1 MAVVTIP
8 TSARSTVRSPARR
21 SGLGPWL
28 NTAGVLV
35 VAYWLVVGH
44 AADDRPHPVVVVV
57 GLIALAAWGVRVF
70 LPGGIV
76 RDVLLVVMLL
86 GGSLTAEPTLGLLMT
101 PAIIAVSGAGAEPRR
116 PVAFSAVLAV
126 VGLAIVT
133 SSSLLSGFSGI
144 FVLGCAAGFGLGVA
158 VGYSRRQTIQAQERE
173 LELLERELDVEREH
187 ERSALLADRAALARD
202 IHDVLAHSL
211 GGLVIQL
218 DAVEALL
225 ESGRGDEAATRVTAA
240 RALAAEGLGEARR
253 AVAAL
258 RDPSPEHAAADDAL
272 SGIDALDRVIAAH
285 EGLGGRV
292 EVSGRGAGGG
302 GVGGGDALAALDD
315 LHRRALAAV
324 TREALSNAR
333 RHAPGE
339 TVTLVLD
346 RATPGILRA
355 RLSNAVPAAAR
366 SVSPTGVGGGHGL
379 LGMRERIAELR
390 DGSTLSAGESE
401 GRFVVD
407 VALVTGDA

>member
-1 MAVVTIP
+1 MAVVTITP
-8 TSARSTVRSPARR
+8 TTRRSASVPGRR

-28 NTAGVLV
+28 HTTGVLV
-35 VAYWLVVGH
+35 VAYWLLVGR
-44 AADDRPHPVVVVV
+44 APDDRPHPVVVVV

-70 LPGGIV
+70 LPSGIV

-86 GGSLTAEPTLGLLMT
+86 GGSLAAEPTQGLLIT
-101 PAIIAVSGAGAEPRR
+101 PAVIAVSSAGAESRR
-116 PVAFSAVLAV
+116 PIAFSGILAA

-133 SSSLLSGFSGI
+133 AASLLSDFSGI
-144 FVLGCAAGFGLGVA
+144 FVLACAAGFGLGVA
-158 VGYSRRQTIQAQERE
+158 VGYSRRQTMRAQERE
-173 LELLERELDVEREH
+173 LELLERDLDVEREH
-187 ERSALLADRAALARD
+187 ERSALLADRAAIARD

-240 RALAAEGLGEARR
+240 RRLAAEGLGEARR

-258 RDPSPEHAAADDAL
+258 RDPSPEHASSGDAL
-272 SGIDALDRVIAAH
+272 SVEGALDRIIGAH
-285 EGLGGRV
+285 GELGGRV
-292 EVSGRGAGGG
+292 DVIGRDAGGS
-302 GVGGGDALAALDD
+302 DALEALDD

-355 RLSNAVPAAAR
+355 RLSNAVPASVQPASSAA
-366 SVSPTGVGGGHGL
+366 VGGGHGL
-379 LGMRERIAELR
+379 VGMRERIAELH
-390 DGSTLSAGESE
+390 DGSTLSAGETA

-407 VALVTGDA
+407 IALVTGEA

>member
-1 MAVVTIP
+1 M
-8 TSARSTVRSPARR
+8 
-21 SGLGPWL
+21 
-28 NTAGVLV
+28 
-35 VAYWLVVGH
+35 
-44 AADDRPHPVVVVV
+44 
-57 GLIALAAWGVRVF
+57 
-70 LPGGIV
+70 
-76 RDVLLVVMLL
+76 L

-133 SSSLLSGFSGI
+133 ASSLLSGFSGI

-158 VGYSRRQTIQAQERE
+158 VGYSRRQAIQAQERE

-225 ESGRGDEAATRVTAA
+225 ESGR
-240 RALAAEGLGEARR
+240 
-253 AVAAL
+253 
-258 RDPSPEHAAADDAL
+258 
-272 SGIDALDRVIAAH
+272 
-285 EGLGGRV
+285 
-292 EVSGRGAGGG
+292 
-302 GVGGGDALAALDD
+302 VGGGDALAALDD

-355 RLSNAVPAAAR
+355 RLSNAVPVSAR
-366 SVSPTGVGGGHGL
+366 SVSTAGVGGGHGL

-390 DGSTLSAGESE
+390 DGSTLSAGETG

-407 VALVTGDA
+407 VALVAGDA

>member
-8 TSARSTVRSPARR
+8 PTIRR
-21 SGLGPWL
+21 TAGAPGRRTGLGPWL
-28 NTAGVLV
+28 NTTGVLV
-35 VAYWLVVGH
+35 VAYWLIVGH
-44 AADDRPHPVVVVV
+44 AADDRPHPVVVIV
-57 GLIALAAWGVRVF
+57 GLIALAAWGARVF
-70 LPGGIV
+70 VPSAGV
-76 RDVLLVVMLL
+76 RDALLVVMLL
-86 GGSLTAEPTLGLLMT
+86 GGSLTAEPTQGLLIT
-101 PAIIAVSGAGAEPRR
+101 PAIVAVSGAGSDPRR
-116 PVAFSAVLAV
+116 PIAFSGILAA

-133 SSSLLSGFSGI
+133 AAALLSGSSGT

-158 VGYSRRQTIQAQERE
+158 VGYSRRQALRAQERE
-173 LELLERELDVEREH
+173 LELLERDLDVEREH
-187 ERSALLADRAALARD
+187 ERSALLADRAAIARD

-258 RDPSPEHAAADDAL
+258 RDPSSEHAAPDDSL
-272 SGIDALDRVIAAH
+272 SGADALDRVIDAH

-292 EVSGRGAGGG
+292 EVTGR
-302 GVGGGDALAALDD
+302 GVGGDDALAALDD

-339 TVTLVLD
+339 TVTLGLD
-346 RATPGILRA
+346 RATPGILRV
-355 RLSNAVPAAAR
+355 RLSNAVPVAVRSAA
-366 SVSPTGVGGGHGL
+366 STEVGGGHGL
-379 LGMRERIAELR
+379 VGMRERIAELC
-390 DGSTLSAGESE
+390 DDSTLTAREID

-407 VALVTGDA
+407 VALVTERS